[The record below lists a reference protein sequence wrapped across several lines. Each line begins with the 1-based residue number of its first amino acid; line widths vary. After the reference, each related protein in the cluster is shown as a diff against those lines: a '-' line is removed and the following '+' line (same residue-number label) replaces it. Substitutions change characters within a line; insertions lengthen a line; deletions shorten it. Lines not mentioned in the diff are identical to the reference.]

1 MKWNQ
6 YFSTRI
12 LNRGYDY
19 YQINAVRVLNSSSEF
34 IEANVM
40 GSSLYNVRINFIED
54 EIVSMYCNCPYE
66 DNCKHLAATLY
77 YLEDHPELLKKEN
90 NIGELVSNTSKNKL
104 QEFLILELANNND
117 LANKF
122 KLFTNSEFD
131 SNFYFNKLY
140 TSLNDSFHVIKFI
153 DEDIQILTE
162 FKQLN
167 LIFEL
172 CDIIIDYC
180 EELLDYGDYKS
191 FDIILDK
198 LDTLFI
204 KLFNLGYEKEV
215 LKYLGNVI
223 LTNDNIS
230 ILELLTDT
238 YSRIGD
244 VEKLFDEHHNN

>member
-1 MKWNQ
+1 MLFFK
-6 YFSTRI
+6 
-12 LNRGYDY
+12 
-19 YQINAVRVLNSSSEF
+19 
-34 IEANVM
+34 
-40 GSSLYNVRINFIED
+40 
-54 EIVSMYCNCPYE
+54 
-66 DNCKHLAATLY
+66 CKT
-77 YLEDHPELLKKEN
+77 E
-90 NIGELVSNTSKNKL
+90 V
-104 QEFLILELANNND
+104 
-117 LANKF
+117 
-122 KLFTNSEFD
+122 
-131 SNFYFNKLY
+131 
-140 TSLNDSFHVIKFI
+140 NDSFHVIKFI
-153 DEDIQILTE
+153 DEDIRILTE
-162 FKQLN
+162 FNQLN
-167 LIFEL
+167 LIFGL

-238 YSRIGD
+238 YSQIGD

>member
-1 MKWNQ
+1 MLFFK
-6 YFSTRI
+6 
-12 LNRGYDY
+12 
-19 YQINAVRVLNSSSEF
+19 
-34 IEANVM
+34 
-40 GSSLYNVRINFIED
+40 
-54 EIVSMYCNCPYE
+54 
-66 DNCKHLAATLY
+66 CKT
-77 YLEDHPELLKKEN
+77 EVD
-90 NIGELVSNTSKNKL
+90 
-104 QEFLILELANNND
+104 
-117 LANKF
+117 
-122 KLFTNSEFD
+122 
-131 SNFYFNKLY
+131 
-140 TSLNDSFHVIKFI
+140 DSFHVIKFM

>member
-1 MKWNQ
+1 M
-6 YFSTRI
+6 
-12 LNRGYDY
+12 
-19 YQINAVRVLNSSSEF
+19 
-34 IEANVM
+34 
-40 GSSLYNVRINFIED
+40 
-54 EIVSMYCNCPYE
+54 
-66 DNCKHLAATLY
+66 
-77 YLEDHPELLKKEN
+77 
-90 NIGELVSNTSKNKL
+90 
-104 QEFLILELANNND
+104 
-117 LANKF
+117 
-122 KLFTNSEFD
+122 
-131 SNFYFNKLY
+131 
-140 TSLNDSFHVIKFI
+140 KFI
-153 DEDIQILTE
+153 DEDIRILTE